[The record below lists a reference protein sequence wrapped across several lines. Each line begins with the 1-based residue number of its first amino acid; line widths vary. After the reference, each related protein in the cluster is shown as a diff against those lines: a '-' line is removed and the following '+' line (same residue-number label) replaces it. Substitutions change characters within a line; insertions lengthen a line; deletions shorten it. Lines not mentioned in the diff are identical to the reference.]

1 MTSRALTAFL
11 LCVLVAT
18 TLAAP
23 KPWVLRFDGAGPV
36 RIGMT
41 LDQLNAALHENIDMP
56 DDEDGKACFY
66 AESAKHPGI
75 AFMVQNGRVT
85 RADVTQPNIS
95 TASGVRVGDSEE
107 RVMKVYG
114 ARIRLDPHAYTGPEG
129 HYLTLHSMD
138 RRYALRFEID
148 GHKVTSFYAGGVRA
162 VAYIEGCQ

>member
-11 LCVLVAT
+11 LCILVAT

-75 AFMVQNGRVT
+75 AFMVQIGPCNASRRDPAQYLQIGR
-85 RADVTQPNIS
+85 
-95 TASGVRVGDSEE
+95 ASCRE
-107 RVMKVYG
+107 
-114 ARIRLDPHAYTGPEG
+114 
-129 HYLTLHSMD
+129 
-138 RRYALRFEID
+138 
-148 GHKVTSFYAGGVRA
+148 
-162 VAYIEGCQ
+162 